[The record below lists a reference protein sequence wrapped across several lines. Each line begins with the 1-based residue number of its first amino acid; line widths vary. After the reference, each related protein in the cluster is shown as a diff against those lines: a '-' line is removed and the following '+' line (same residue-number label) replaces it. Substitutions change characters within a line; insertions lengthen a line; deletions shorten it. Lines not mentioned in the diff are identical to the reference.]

1 MQASVCHCV
10 QVTRPRAIVDLI
22 HSAENFRIELGSEGN
37 LPQPRKCERC
47 GYICSQ
53 AVCKAC
59 QLLEGLNKGLPSM
72 GISRPGQVK
81 SRTAT
86 KLAAEK
92 LKAMNL
98 AEEKNAAG
106 EGTDCGTVR
115 CQCAGET
122 SAAVSQSSDRIES
135 EQSAASGEHVTAG
148 KGSNGHSAADD
159 SCAVQSNGSAYPS
172 SNISNPD
179 EWQLPQHPASTGPSS
194 CNGDAC
200 ECAAAS
206 AQTNGVLCASNEDWT
221 LPSSLDGAHDASL
234 LQGSNPVK
242 SDELSSTAGM
252 RGSAMSQKPL
262 RVHGKL
268 YESNLRQVDAH
279 PSARRPVRADF
290 GNSW

>member
-1 MQASVCHCV
+1 M
-10 QVTRPRAIVDLI
+10 
-22 HSAENFRIELGSEGN
+22 
-37 LPQPRKCERC
+37 
-47 GYICSQ
+47 
-53 AVCKAC
+53 
-59 QLLEGLNKGLPSM
+59 LEGLNKGLPSM

-92 LKAMNL
+92 LRAMNL
-98 AEEKNAAG
+98 AEEKTAAG
-106 EGTDCGTVR
+106 EGADCGKVR

-122 SAAVSQSSDRIES
+122 LAAVSQPSERVEC
-135 EQSAASGEHVTAG
+135 EQSPASGEHVCVDN
-148 KGSNGHSAADD
+148 GSTSHSAADD
-159 SCAVQSNGSAYPS
+159 SCAVQSNGSAYAS
-172 SNISNPD
+172 SNVSKPD
-179 EWQLPQHPASTGPSS
+179 ELQLPQHTASTGQNC
-194 CNGDAC
+194 CNGGAC
-200 ECAAAS
+200 ECANAS

-221 LPSSLDGAHDASL
+221 LPSNLDGAYDAGL

-252 RGSAMSQKPL
+252 EGSAMPQKPL

-279 PSARRPVRADF
+279 PCARRPVRADF